1 MGLSLRSNSAET
13 VDAFNSGHQTKALE
27 WLCRADGRGGTGE
40 ANRAT
45 WKGKIFPD
53 SCEVAIEEICRRGK
67 VCRRDE
73 AMASRTDKSLEH
85 EFFWNAAQVVAG
97 FRREWFLLEGVILV
111 AVEIGFVLRGS
122 GFIVVWQG

>member
-1 MGLSLRSNSAET
+1 
-13 VDAFNSGHQTKALE
+13 
-27 WLCRADGRGGTGE
+27 
-40 ANRAT
+40 
-45 WKGKIFPD
+45 
-53 SCEVAIEEICRRGK
+53 
-67 VCRRDE
+67 
-73 AMASRTDKSLEH
+73 MASRTDKSLEH